1 MHRPAEVDIP
11 RIPVLRGHP
20 RVRCAPPTP
29 IQAGR
34 RVSGISPFG
43 GSGLVQAHTPTPHKV
58 SGLGILAC
66 ERGQQSHRL
75 LGWSGVGVAG

>member
-20 RVRCAPPTP
+20 RVRCAPPTRTP
-29 IQAGR
+29 SQAGR

-43 GSGLVQAHTPTPHKV
+43 GSGLVQAHRLCPTP
-58 SGLGILAC
+58 LMT
-66 ERGQQSHRL
+66 L
-75 LGWSGVGVAG
+75 LGV